1 MVQPGTLAGAQVG
14 QGATV
19 PNTVNAATSAASGQE
34 PVAVLVPF
42 GKAAKRHIEQGET
55 KGQNPWSTTIAAQ
68 QPFVVP
74 SYGYLTE
81 VKLTVTASG
90 GAGVAATPG
99 NDSPW
104 NVLQNIS
111 LLDSNG
117 TPIINLPGYS
127 AYLARMYGGYRAFR
141 PDLSTYGFL
150 AIAGSGPGNFKVI
163 YDLFA
168 EFSGHE
174 GLGALPNMDAS
185 AAWKVQ
191 VTYNA
196 QTAGTGPNNVYG
208 VLPTTPPILTTQ
220 LEAFCRGKPGPTDSY
235 GYAQETQP
243 PSPGTIE
250 YWTSQ
255 TFPVNTGNNNIILTR
270 VGNYIRNQI
279 LVFRDAT
286 GIRSNADSTG
296 VTPTLIIYNWDAGQ
310 RYNVNVATMRQL
322 AFELNGFDAPAGVI
336 PFQNTLDPDGIP
348 VNESGYEWMPTV
360 GATKLSF
367 QFTSSAPGTL
377 EVITNDFVPGP
388 GAQF

>member
-14 QGATV
+14 AGATV
-19 PNTVNAATSAASGQE
+19 PNTVNAATSASTGQE

-55 KGQNPWSTTIAAQ
+55 KGQNPWSTTVAAN

-81 VKLTVTASG
+81 IKLTVTASG
-90 GAGVAATPG
+90 GAGVAATAG
-99 NDSPW
+99 NDSPF
-104 NVLQNIS
+104 NVLQNIA
-111 LLDSNG
+111 LVDSNG

-127 AYLARMYGGYRAFR
+127 AYLARLYGGYRAFR
-141 PDLSTYGFL
+141 PDLSTFGFQ
-150 AIAGSGPGNFKVI
+150 GVQNTGNFKYI
-163 YDLFA
+163 FDLFC

-185 AAWKVQ
+185 AAWKVN

-196 QTAGTGPNNVYG
+196 LTAGTGPNNVYG
-208 VLPTTPPILTTQ
+208 VVPTTPPILTAQ
-220 LEAFCRGKPGPTDSY
+220 LEAFCRGKPGPVDSY
-235 GYAQETQP
+235 GNAQETQP

-255 TFPVNTGNNNIILTR
+255 SFPVVVGNNNIILTR
-270 VGNYIRNQI
+270 VGNFIRNQI

-296 VTPTLIIYNWDAGQ
+296 VTPTTIIYNWDAGQ
-310 RYNVNVATMRQL
+310 RYNVNVQTLRQL
-322 AFELNGFDAPAGVI
+322 AFELNGFDNPAGTVTL
-336 PFQNTLDPDGIP
+336 QNTLDPDGIP
-348 VNESGYEWMPTV
+348 INESGYEWMPTV
-360 GATKLSF
+360 GATKLSL
-367 QFTSSAPGTL
+367 QFTSSAAGTL

-388 GAQF
+388 GSQF